1 MNQQPQDGNDD
12 QQLGVSIDEML
23 SLIGRKDLEIV
34 ALSRQIAKLQRLVDT
49 LALKPAQVESED

>member
-1 MNQQPQDGNDD
+1 MNQQQPENDD

-23 SLIGRKDLEIV
+23 ALIGRKDLEIV

>member
-1 MNQQPQDGNDD
+1 MNQQPQENDD

>member
-1 MNQQPQDGNDD
+1 MNQQQPENDD

-23 SLIGRKDLEIV
+23 ALIGRKDLEIV

-49 LALKPAQVESED
+49 LALKPAQMDVEG

>member
-49 LALKPAQVESED
+49 LALKPAQMDVEG